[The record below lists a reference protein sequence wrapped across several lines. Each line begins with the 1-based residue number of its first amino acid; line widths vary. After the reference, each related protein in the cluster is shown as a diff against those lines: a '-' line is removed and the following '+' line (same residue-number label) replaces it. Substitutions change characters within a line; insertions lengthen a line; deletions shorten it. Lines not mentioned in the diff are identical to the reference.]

1 MQMKRWLYILLLM
14 ALTSGGACSRK
25 EVVPEPVGRVT
36 LTFRTGG
43 IATRAETPGD
53 GNVADGGGVYATK
66 DGSDILHPD
75 IHIFIFDWDTGV
87 LKKHFGD
94 NGNVRTTPGD
104 ADGAVGEDY
113 DYDSENHTSKYMS
126 IGFDFDEEGVYSVYA
141 LANINGGDGNLDISL
156 PDLATVTASDLDA
169 LVVSLTSGDSP
180 VIGERMPLTAKGKLN
195 VERGIG
201 KYNGYVELELHR
213 CVNQVQF
220 IFRNL
225 TKNELDLYNCQIT
238 LKDMNTSQGWLFER
252 DPDFVSLGD
261 GDDAG
266 DLDDNYGNYSSGTK
280 DLTDIPGT
288 DNPATP
294 ADEREVTYF
303 ANPVRFFPSVAPM
316 QSVPS
321 SGQRYL
327 CDISFQVGGKNKS
340 FTNLPIH
347 TPKSLDI
354 TSLKRNQYLQVVT
367 TVAQGENVSFN
378 FKVVEW
384 VTHSATVEF
393 N

>member
-66 DGSDILHPD
+66 DGGGILHPD

-94 NGNVRTTPGD
+94 NGIARTTPGD
-104 ADGAVGEDY
+104 VDGAVGEDY
-113 DYDSENHTSKYMS
+113 HFDAGNSTSKYMS
-126 IGFDFDEEGVYSVYA
+126 IGFDFTEEGVYSVYA
-141 LANINGGDGNLDISL
+141 LANISGTGGNLNIPSL
-156 PDLATVTASDLDA
+156 ASVSNASDLEA
-169 LVVSLTSGDSP
+169 MVVSLTYGDSP
-180 VIGERMPLTAKGKLN
+180 VIGTRMPLTAKGKLH

-225 TKNELDLYNCQIT
+225 TKDELNLYNCQIT

-252 DPDFVSLGD
+252 DPDFVSSGD
-261 GDDAG
+261 ENHDGK
-266 DLDDNYGNYSSGTK
+266 DDNYGNYSSGAK
-280 DLTDIPGT
+280 DLTGIPGT

-303 ANPVRFFPSVAPM
+303 TNPVRFFPSVAPM